1 MQALNITVESSF
13 QDYCTNMS
21 TFWREDELYGDTSP
35 ETKIEPHTIEFLP
48 LLTTDSKYLE
58 RIRSEFVVN
67 LSMPGSIEA
76 EDPRNFMELRPV

>member
-1 MQALNITVESSF
+1 
-13 QDYCTNMS
+13 MS

-35 ETKIEPHTIEFLP
+35 ETRIEPHTIEFLP